1 MTKHYKNRQIMK
13 FLTIIGA
20 LVGLATL
27 ILGFLKIPNYGIVDP
42 ILGLDIVLNFI
53 IGLVIVALTFLVAI
67 PFSGFSFT
75 LIKKESFDLLIISSF
90 FDSGKTLVLINII
103 LELNIFLPSFIKLF
117 SRF

>member
-53 IGLVIVALTFLVAI
+53 VGLVIVALTFLVAMKPDKPL
-67 PFSGFSFT
+67 PFHW
-75 LIKKESFDLLIISSF
+75 
-90 FDSGKTLVLINII
+90 LVLFVLGILLVVFGAGIWACVLVII
-103 LELNIFLPSFIKLF
+103 AALIGLIEDL
-117 SRF
+117 